1 LTAFASPPDLS
12 IGTYRVWQRHR
23 DVLMR
28 LWKSEIMAQLLE
40 PIFVI
45 LALGIGLGQFVQ
57 LASGQDY
64 VAFLA
69 PGLLAMF
76 PMFAAVFECA
86 WGSYVRLEMQGT
98 YRAIIATPV
107 SVDDVITGE
116 ILWGT
121 TRSVINASYILLVAI
136 VLTPWL
142 GMIDSPLALLIVPA
156 AVLPGILFSAI
167 SICFASIARAMS
179 QFSYFFNL
187 IVNPMFWF
195 GGAFFPIEELPG
207 WAQTIAWFIPL
218 THVVSLYRGL
228 VTGDLAWSHLGDLAW
243 VAVAAGSFYL
253 LALVS
258 MRRRLIE

>member
-1 LTAFASPPDLS
+1 
-12 IGTYRVWQRHR
+12 
-23 DVLMR
+23 
-28 LWKSEIMAQLLE
+28 
-40 PIFVI
+40 
-45 LALGIGLGQFVQ
+45 
-57 LASGQDY
+57 
-64 VAFLA
+64 
-69 PGLLAMF
+69 
-76 PMFAAVFECA
+76 
-86 WGSYVRLEMQGT
+86 MQGT

-142 GMIDSPLALLIVPA
+142 GMIDSPLALFIVPA
-156 AVLPGILFSAI
+156 AVLPGVLFSAI

-243 VAVAAGSFYL
+243 VVVAAGFFYL